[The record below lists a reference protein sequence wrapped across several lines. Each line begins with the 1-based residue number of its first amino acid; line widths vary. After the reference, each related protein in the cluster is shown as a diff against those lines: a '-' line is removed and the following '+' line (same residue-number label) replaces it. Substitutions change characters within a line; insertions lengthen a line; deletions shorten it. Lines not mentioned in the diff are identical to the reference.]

1 MCDHRNTHHTHWS
14 RRSFVSGSAAAAAGF
29 ALSPALLRALTAED
43 PGRLLVSDPR
53 KQPGHPTGS
62 PLPRPHL
69 QIALEAWNWL
79 DAHRIDTPH
88 GITWPADPT
97 DPASTGYTL
106 YTHGPGVLP
115 FALELFHATGDQRYL
130 DAAIAGAA
138 HLAATLDEVAGAGL
152 YTGLAG
158 IAFVLAETWR
168 ATQRDEHRADAVRA
182 TRLLLENASP
192 VGGGIAWPLPQS
204 DGTRESNDI
213 ISGTA
218 GTGLALLYLH
228 RKLGADGALETAEAA
243 GARLLERAIE
253 ADNGLR
259 WDMWPGYARE
269 MPNFSH
275 GTAGIA
281 YFLTTLHRATGSPE
295 CLDAALAGANYLI
308 SQATVDESPGAAAGA
323 PAGSPDRPGSTSGYR
338 IFHSRPGGEDL
349 YYLSWCHGP
358 VGTNRLFH
366 QLAEATGD
374 NIWRDW
380 VARGA
385 RGVATTGI
393 PEQRTPGFW
402 ENISQCCG
410 TAGAAEHFLTL
421 YRTTG
426 NAGYK
431 AFVDRLNADL
441 LGRSTVE
448 TSERPESDVQMN
460 GNGRKWT
467 QAEHRVQPDLLVA
480 QTGHM
485 QGAAGVGKYFLHMDA
500 VEERGEGPRVVLADD
515 PW

>member
-1 MCDHRNTHHTHWS
+1 MCDSRHTHDTHWT
-14 RRSFVSGSAAAAAGF
+14 RRSFVTGSAAAAAGF
-29 ALSPALLRALTAED
+29 ALSPALLRALASED
-43 PGRLLVSDPR
+43 P
-53 KQPGHPTGS
+53 T
-62 PLPRPHL
+62 PRPHL

-79 DAHRIDTPH
+79 DAHRIDTPG

-130 DAAIAGAA
+130 DAADAAAA
-138 HLAATLDEVAGAGL
+138 HLAATLDEVPDAGL

-168 ATQRDEHRADAVRA
+168 ATQRDEHRDAAARA
-182 TRLLLENASP
+182 TRLLLENSSP
-192 VGGGIAWPLPQS
+192 VGDGIAWPVPWPLPRS
-204 DGTRESNDI
+204 DDTRESNDI
-213 ISGTA
+213 VSGTA
-218 GTGLALLYLH
+218 GAGLALLHLH
-228 RKLGADGALETAEAA
+228 RVLGTAGALQAAEAA
-243 GARLLERAIE
+243 GARLRERAVE
-253 ADNGLR
+253 ADTGLR

-281 YFLTTLHRATGSPE
+281 YFLATLHRATGSGD
-295 CLDAALAGANYLI
+295 CLDAAVAGASYLV
-308 SQATVDESPGAAAGA
+308 SQATLDEAGRQ
-323 PAGSPDRPGSTSGYR
+323 PGYR

-358 VGTNRLFH
+358 PGTNRLFH

-374 NIWRDW
+374 DGWRDW

-385 RGVATTGI
+385 RGVAATGI
-393 PEQRTPGFW
+393 PETRTPGFW

-426 NAGYK
+426 DAGYR

-441 LGRSTVE
+441 LSRASSVDTRAGA
-448 TSERPESDVQMN
+448 
-460 GNGRKWT
+460 GRKWT
-467 QAEHRVQPDLLVA
+467 QAEHRVQPELLVA

-500 VEERGEGPRVVLADD
+500 VEERGEGPRVVLPDD

>member
-1 MCDHRNTHHTHWS
+1 MCGTRNTHHTHWT
-14 RRSFVSGSAAAAAGF
+14 RRSFVTGTAGTAAAF
-29 ALSPALLRALTAED
+29 ALSPALLRALAPLD
-43 PGRLLVSDPR
+43 PERRSAA
-53 KQPGHPTGS
+53 

-69 QIALEAWNWL
+69 QIAVEAWNWL
-79 DAHRIDTPH
+79 DAHRIETPH

-106 YTHGPGVLP
+106 YTHSPGVLP

-130 DAAIAGAA
+130 DAASAAAA

-168 ATQRDEHRADAVRA
+168 ATRRDEHRDDAERA
-182 TRLLLENASP
+182 ARLLLENASP
-192 VGGGIAWPLPQS
+192 VGDGIAWPVPWPMPRS
-204 DGTRESNDI
+204 DDTRESNDI
-213 ISGTA
+213 VSGTA
-218 GTGLALLYLH
+218 GTGLALLHLH
-228 RKLGADGALETAEAA
+228 RVLGTAGALHAAEAA
-243 GARLLERAIE
+243 GARLLERAAE
-253 ADNGLR
+253 ADTGLR

-281 YFLTTLHRATGSPE
+281 YFLATLHRATGSGD
-295 CLDAALAGANYLI
+295 CLDAALAGADYLV
-308 SQATVDESPGAAAGA
+308 SQATLDQPPDDAGRQ
-323 PAGSPDRPGSTSGYR
+323 PAYR

-358 VGTNRLFH
+358 VGTNRLFR

-374 NIWRDW
+374 DQWHDW

-385 RGVATTGI
+385 RGVIATGI
-393 PEQRTPGFW
+393 PETRTPGFW

-410 TAGAAEHFLTL
+410 TAGAADHFLTL

-426 NAGYK
+426 DAGYR

-441 LGRSTVE
+441 LGRASIVDTAA
-448 TSERPESDVQMN
+448 
-460 GNGRKWT
+460 GAGRKWT

-500 VEERGEGPRVVLADD
+500 VEERGGGPRVVLPDD

>member
-1 MCDHRNTHHTHWS
+1 MT
-14 RRSFVSGSAAAAAGF
+14 GSAAAAAGF
-29 ALSPALLRALTAED
+29 ALSPALLRALAAEG
-43 PGRLLVSDPR
+43 PGRLLAAEPR
-53 KQPGHPTGS
+53 ERPGHPAGVPT
-62 PLPRPHL
+62 PRPHL

-79 DAHRIDTPH
+79 DTHRIDTPH

-106 YTHGPGVLP
+106 YTHSPGVLP

-130 DAAIAGAA
+130 DAAVAAAA
-138 HLAATLDEVAGAGL
+138 HLAATLDEVADAGL

-168 ATQRDEHRADAVRA
+168 ATGLDAHRSDATRA
-182 TRLLLENASP
+182 TRQLLENAGAVGDGLAWP
-192 VGGGIAWPLPQS
+192 VPWPLPQS
-204 DGTRESNDI
+204 DDSRESNDI
-213 ISGTA
+213 VSGTA
-218 GTGLALLYLH
+218 GTGLALLQLH
-228 RKLGADGALETAEAA
+228 RALGIDRALETAEAA
-243 GARLLERAIE
+243 AARLLERATE
-253 ADNGLR
+253 TDTGLR

-281 YFLTTLHRATGSPE
+281 YFLATLHRTTGSPE
-295 CLDAALAGANYLI
+295 YLDAALAGASYLI
-308 SQATVDESPGAAAGA
+308 SQATHDGDATSP
-323 PAGSPDRPGSTSGYR
+323 GYR
-338 IFHSRPGGEDL
+338 IFHSRPGGEEL

-374 NIWRDW
+374 ARWRDW
-380 VARGA
+380 VVRGA
-385 RGVATTGI
+385 RGVMTTGI

-421 YRTTG
+421 YRATG
-426 NAGYK
+426 NAEYK
-431 AFVDRLNADL
+431 SFVDRLNADL
-441 LGRSTVE
+441 LGRASSVDT
-448 TSERPESDVQMN
+448 PA
-460 GNGRKWT
+460 GGGRRWT
-467 QAEHRVQPDLLVA
+467 QAEHRVQPELLVA

-485 QGAAGVGKYFLHMDA
+485 QGAAGAGKYFLHMDA
-500 VEERGEGPRVVLADD
+500 VEERGEGPRVVLPDD

>member
-1 MCDHRNTHHTHWS
+1 MCELCARAPS
-14 RRSFVSGSAAAAAGF
+14 RRTIISAAAGTAVAF
-29 ALSPALLRALTAED
+29 ALSPSLLRALRHSSTAE
-43 PGRLLVSDPR
+43 
-53 KQPGHPTGS
+53 
-62 PLPRPHL
+62 RPWL
-69 QIALEAWNWL
+69 EFALEAWRWI
-79 DAHRIDTPH
+79 DAARIGTPD
-88 GITWPADPT
+88 GATWPADPT
-97 DPASTGYTL
+97 DPESVGYTL
-106 YTHGPGVLP
+106 YTHSPGVLM
-115 FALELFHATGDQRYL
+115 FALELHYATGDERYL
-130 DAAIAGAA
+130 DAAVQGAA
-138 HLAATLDEVAGAGL
+138 HLAATLDDVQDAGL

-168 ATQRDEHRADAVRA
+168 ATGRESDRITAAGA
-182 TRLLLENASP
+182 TSRLIDGARR
-192 VGGGIAWPLPQS
+192 VGAGVAWPRGSGS
-204 DGTRESNDI
+204 DAIESNDI

-218 GTGLALLYLH
+218 GTGLALLQ
-228 RKLGADGALETAEAA
+228 LGRTLRYDDALGVAEGA
-243 GARLLERAIE
+243 GRRLLERAIE
-253 ADNGLR
+253 TPTGLR

-281 YFLTTLHRATGSPE
+281 YFLATLYHATGE
-295 CLDAALAGANYLI
+295 RAFLDAALAGARYLT
-308 SQATVDESPGAAAGA
+308 SQATLD
-323 PAGSPDRPGSTSGYR
+323 DGYR
-338 IFHSRPGGEDL
+338 IFHSRPGGDDL

-366 QLAEATGD
+366 QLGEITGGAEWHA
-374 NIWRDW
+374 W

-385 RGVATTGI
+385 RGVIATGI
-393 PEQRTPGFW
+393 PERRIPGFW

-426 NAGYK
+426 NAEYK

-441 LGRSTVE
+441 MGRAASVDTP
-448 TSERPESDVQMN
+448 S
-460 GNGRKWT
+460 GAGRKWT
-467 QAEHRVQPDLLVA
+467 QAEHRVQPELLIA

-500 VEERGEGPRVVLADD
+500 MEERGEGPRVVLPDD

>member
-1 MCDHRNTHHTHWS
+1 MCDRCNTHYTHWT
-14 RRSFVSGSAAAAAGF
+14 RRSFVAGSAGAAAAF
-29 ALSPALLRALTAED
+29 ALSPSLLRSLSAG
-43 PGRLLVSDPR
+43 P
-53 KQPGHPTGS
+53 PT
-62 PLPRPHL
+62 PRPHL
-69 QIALEAWNWL
+69 RIALEAWNWL
-79 DAHRIDTPH
+79 DTHRIDTPH

-106 YTHGPGVLP
+106 YTHSPGVLP
-115 FALELFHATGDQRYL
+115 FALELFHATGDQQYL
-130 DAAIAGAA
+130 DAAVAGAA
-138 HLAATLDEVAGAGL
+138 HLAASLGQGHAAGL

-168 ATQRDEHRADAVRA
+168 ATGRDAHRADAARA
-182 TRLLLENASP
+182 TRLLLDGAGV
-192 VGGGIAWPLPQS
+192 VGNGAAWPMGS
-204 DGTRESNDI
+204 GDDAREVNDI

-218 GTGLALLYLH
+218 GTGLGLLYLH
-228 RKLGADGALETAEAA
+228 EALGERGALGGAEAA
-243 GARLLERAIE
+243 GARLVERAIE
-253 ADNGLR
+253 TETGLR
-259 WDMWPGYARE
+259 WDVWPDYPRE

-281 YFLTTLHRATGSPE
+281 YFLATLHRATGE
-295 CLDAALAGANYLI
+295 DDFLQAALGGARYLI
-308 SQATVDESPGAAAGA
+308 SQATLDDSAAA
-323 PAGSPDRPGSTSGYR
+323 PGYR

-366 QLAEATGD
+366 QLAETTAD
-374 NIWRDW
+374 KRWRDW

-385 RGVATTGI
+385 RGVAATGI
-393 PEQRTPGFW
+393 PEKRTPGFW

-426 NAGYK
+426 NAEYRT
-431 AFVDRLNADL
+431 FVDRLNADL
-441 LGRSTVE
+441 VTRGT
-448 TSERPESDVQMN
+448 PAGD
-460 GNGRKWT
+460 GRKWT

-500 VEERGEGPRVVLADD
+500 VEERGEGPRVVLPDD

>member
-1 MCDHRNTHHTHWS
+1 MCHPGHTHHTHCS
-14 RRSFVSGSAAAAAGF
+14 RRSFVTGSATAAAGF
-29 ALSPALLRALTAED
+29 ALSPALLRALAPDD
-43 PGRLLVSDPR
+43 PA
-53 KQPGHPTGS
+53 
-62 PLPRPHL
+62 PRPHL
-69 QIALEAWNWL
+69 QVALEAWNWL

-88 GITWPADPT
+88 GVTWPADPT

-130 DAAIAGAA
+130 DAAAAGAA
-138 HLAATLDEVAGAGL
+138 HLAATLDEVPAAGL

-168 ATQRDEHRADAVRA
+168 ATRRDEHRDAAARA
-182 TRLLLENASP
+182 TRLLLDSSSP
-192 VGGGIAWPLPQS
+192 VGDGIAWPLGS
-204 DGTRESNDI
+204 GDDAREVNDI
-213 ISGTA
+213 IGGTA

-228 RKLGADGALETAEAA
+228 RALGHDGALQAAEAA
-243 GARLLERAIE
+243 GARLLERAVE
-253 ADNGLR
+253 TDTGLR
-259 WDMWPGYARE
+259 WEMWPGYARE

-281 YFLTTLHRATGSPE
+281 YFLATLHRATGSRE
-295 CLDAALAGANYLI
+295 FLEAAVVGADYLV
-308 SQATVDESPGAAAGA
+308 SQATLDHPPTAADAQ
-323 PAGSPDRPGSTSGYR
+323 PGYR

-358 VGTNRLFH
+358 PGTNRLFH

-374 NIWRDW
+374 DEWRDW

-385 RGVATTGI
+385 RGVAATGI
-393 PEQRTPGFW
+393 PETRTPGFW
-402 ENISQCCG
+402 ENVGQCCG

-421 YRTTG
+421 HRTTG
-426 NAGYK
+426 DPAHK

-441 LGRSTVE
+441 LARASTVD
-448 TSERPESDVQMN
+448 TPA
-460 GNGRKWT
+460 GAGRKWT
-467 QAEHRVQPDLLVA
+467 QAEHRVQPELLVA

-485 QGAAGVGKYFLHMDA
+485 QGAAGVGKYFLHLDA
-500 VEERGEGPRVVLADD
+500 VEERGEGPRVVLPDD

>member
-1 MCDHRNTHHTHWS
+1 MCERCSDPHWT
-14 RRSFVSGSAAAAAGF
+14 RRAFVGRSAGAAAAF
-29 ALSPALLRALTAED
+29 ALSPALLRDIGLAGS
-43 PGRLLVSDPR
+43 GRQS
-53 KQPGHPTGS
+53 
-62 PLPRPHL
+62 HL
-69 QIALEAWNWL
+69 QAAIEAWNWI
-79 DAHRIDTPH
+79 DASRINT
-88 GITWPADPT
+88 GRGATWPSDPT
-97 DPASTGYTL
+97 DPESTGHTL

-115 FALELFHATGDQRYL
+115 FALELHYATGDQQYL
-130 DAAIAGAA
+130 DAAVEGAA
-138 HLAATLDEVAGAGL
+138 HLAATLSDVPGAGL

-158 IAFVLAETWR
+158 IAFVLSEVWR
-168 ATQRDEHRADAVRA
+168 ATDLDMHRSHAGLATQLLVARARTAGAGVAWPQGAGEDAV
-182 TRLLLENASP
+182 
-192 VGGGIAWPLPQS
+192 
-204 DGTRESNDI
+204 ESNDI

-218 GTGLALLYLH
+218 GTGLALLQLD
-228 RKLGADGALETAEAA
+228 RALGHQRALEAAEGA
-243 GARLLERAIE
+243 GRRLLDRAVE
-253 ADNGLR
+253 TPTGLR
-259 WDMWPGYARE
+259 WDMWLGYARE

-281 YFLTTLHRATGSPE
+281 YFLATLHRATGE
-295 CLDAALAGANYLI
+295 RDFLEAAVGGARYLA
-308 SQATVDESPGAAAGA
+308 SQATLD
-323 PAGSPDRPGSTSGYR
+323 DGYR

-366 QLAEATGD
+366 QLSGITGD
-374 NIWRDW
+374 REWHDW

-385 RGVATTGI
+385 LGVMATGI

-402 ENISQCCG
+402 ENIGQCCG

-421 YRTTG
+421 YRITG

-441 LGRSTVE
+441 VRRATALDT
-448 TSERPESDVQMN
+448 PA

-467 QAEHRVQPDLLVA
+467 QAEHRVQPDLLIA

-485 QGAAGVGKYFLHMDA
+485 QGAAGVGKYFLHLDA
-500 VEERGEGPRVVLADD
+500 MEERGEGPRVVLPDD

>member
-1 MCDHRNTHHTHWS
+1 MRMLNRIAALPASPLSLTRTRSTTFATRTAWGATDMCERHDTHHTHWT
-14 RRSFVSGSAAAAAGF
+14 RRSFVSGTAGAAAAF
-29 ALSPALLRALTAED
+29 ALSPSLLRNLTAE
-43 PGRLLVSDPR
+43 
-53 KQPGHPTGS
+53 HPTT
-62 PLPRPHL
+62 PRPHL
-69 QIALEAWNWL
+69 RIAREAWTWL
-79 DAHRIDTPH
+79 DAHRITTPH

-97 DPASTGYTL
+97 DPASIGYTL
-106 YTHGPGVLP
+106 YTHSPGILP

-130 DAAIAGAA
+130 DAAEAGAA
-138 HLAATLDEVAGAGL
+138 HLAATLDQGHPAGL

-168 ATQRDEHRADAVRA
+168 ATGLDAHRADAVRA
-182 TRLLLENASP
+182 TRLLLDGAGP
-192 VGGGIAWPLPQS
+192 VGNGIAWPLGS
-204 DGTRESNDI
+204 GDDAREVNDI
-213 ISGTA
+213 IGGTA
-218 GTGLALLYLH
+218 GTGLGLLHLH
-228 RKLGADGALETAEAA
+228 RVLEQDGALDAAEAA

-253 ADNGLR
+253 ADTGLR
-259 WDMWPGYARE
+259 WEMWPGYARE

-281 YFLTTLHRATGSPE
+281 YFLATLYRATGE
-295 CLDAALAGANYLI
+295 GDFLRAALGGARYLI
-308 SQATVDESPGAAAGA
+308 SQATLDGGPTA
-323 PAGSPDRPGSTSGYR
+323 PSYR

-366 QLAEATGD
+366 QLAEITAD
-374 NIWRDW
+374 DRWRDW

-385 RGVATTGI
+385 RGVVATGI
-393 PEQRTPGFW
+393 PETRTPGFW

-426 NAGYK
+426 NAEYR

-441 LGRSTVE
+441 LARAST
-448 TSERPESDVQMN
+448 TDTPA
-460 GNGRKWT
+460 GAGRKWT
-467 QAEHRVQPDLLVA
+467 QAEHRVQPGLLVA

-500 VEERGEGPRVVLADD
+500 AAERGEGPRVVFPDD

>member
-1 MCDHRNTHHTHWS
+1 MCYTHFTHWT
-14 RRSFVSGSAAAAAGF
+14 RRSFLTGSAGAAAGF
-29 ALSPALLRALTAED
+29 ALSPTLPRGLTSAN
-43 PGRLLVSDPR
+43 R
-53 KQPGHPTGS
+53 T
-62 PLPRPHL
+62 PRPHL
-69 QIALEAWNWL
+69 RIALEAWNWL

-88 GITWPADPT
+88 GITWPADPG
-97 DPASTGYTL
+97 DPGSTGYTL
-106 YTHGPGVLP
+106 YTHSPGVLP

-130 DAAIAGAA
+130 DAAVAAAA
-138 HLAATLDEVAGAGL
+138 HLAATLDEVPGAGL

-168 ATQRDEHRADAVRA
+168 TTGRDAHRADAVRA
-182 TRLLLENASP
+182 TRRLLENASP
-192 VGGGIAWPLPQS
+192 VGDGIAWPVPWPLPRS
-204 DGTRESNDI
+204 DDTRESNDI
-213 ISGTA
+213 VSGTA
-218 GTGLALLYLH
+218 GIGLALLYLH
-228 RKLGADGALETAEAA
+228 RILGTDGALETAEAA
-243 GARLLERAIE
+243 GIRLLERALE
-253 ADNGLR
+253 TDTGLR

-281 YFLTTLHRATGSPE
+281 CFLATLHRATGSGDS
-295 CLDAALAGANYLI
+295 LDAALAGANYLV
-308 SQATVDESPGAAAGA
+308 SQATLDHPHGESDPG
-323 PAGSPDRPGSTSGYR
+323 PGYR

-366 QLAEATGD
+366 QLGEITGD
-374 NIWRDW
+374 ARWPDW

-385 RGVATTGI
+385 RGVMSTGI
-393 PEQRTPGFW
+393 PERRTPGFW
-402 ENISQCCG
+402 ENIGQCCG

-421 YRTTG
+421 HRTTG
-426 NAGYK
+426 NPDYR

-441 LGRSTVE
+441 VRRATAEGE
-448 TSERPESDVQMN
+448 
-460 GNGRKWT
+460 GRKWI
-467 QAEHRVQPDLLVA
+467 QAEHRVQPELLVA

-500 VEERGEGPRVVLADD
+500 VEERRDEPRVVLPDD

>member
-1 MCDHRNTHHTHWS
+1 MCPLCDHALT
-14 RRSFVSGSAAAAAGF
+14 RRSFLSGSAGAAAAF
-29 ALSPALLRALTAED
+29 ALSPALVRALPEHD
-43 PGRLLVSDPR
+43 RPHLDRPHLD
-53 KQPGHPTGS
+53 
-62 PLPRPHL
+62 RPHL
-69 QIALEAWNWL
+69 QVALEAWNWL
-79 DAHRIDTPH
+79 DASRIST
-88 GITWPADPT
+88 GRGATWPADPN
-97 DPASTGYTL
+97 DPESTGYTL

-115 FALELFHATGDQRYL
+115 FALELHYATGDQQYL
-130 DAAIAGAA
+130 DAAVEGAA
-138 HLAATLDEVAGAGL
+138 HLAATLSDVPSAGL

-158 IAFVLAETWR
+158 IAFVLTETWR
-168 ATQRDEHRADAVRA
+168 ATDLDMHRSHAGLA
-182 TRLLLENASP
+182 TQLLLDRARTAGP
-192 VGGGIAWPLPQS
+192 GIAWPQGS
-204 DGTRESNDI
+204 AADVNDI
-213 ISGTA
+213 VSGTA
-218 GTGLALLYLH
+218 GTGLALLYLDRTLGH
-228 RKLGADGALETAEAA
+228 RGALEAA
-243 GARLLERAIE
+243 QGAGRRLLERAIE
-253 ADNGLR
+253 TDNGLR

-281 YFLTTLHRATGSPE
+281 YFLATLHRATGE
-295 CLDAALAGANYLI
+295 HDFLDAALAGARYLA
-308 SQATVDESPGAAAGA
+308 SQATPGS
-323 PAGSPDRPGSTSGYR
+323 GSPEPYRPPRYR

-366 QLAEATGD
+366 QLGKITGD
-374 NIWRDW
+374 TQWQEW

-385 RGVATTGI
+385 RGVMATGI
-393 PEQRTPGFW
+393 PERRTPGFW

-426 NAGYK
+426 TDEYR

-441 LGRSTVE
+441 LGRASSVDTP
-448 TSERPESDVQMN
+448 T
-460 GNGRKWT
+460 GAGRKWT

-500 VEERGEGPRVVLADD
+500 MEERGEGPRVVLPDD